1 MNLETIRAVLA
12 WCTVIDIIALGG
24 WGGFFVLGGRQFVY
38 RLHSRWFPMPL
49 EQFNALHYGG
59 LLILKV
65 CMIVFHM
72 GPYLALRI
80 IG

>member
-1 MNLETIRAVLA
+1 MDLETIRTMLA

-24 WGGFFVLGGRQFVY
+24 WGGFFMFGRDFVY
-38 RLHSRWFPMPL
+38 RLHSRWFPMPV
-49 EQFNALHYGG
+49 EQFVALHYGG

-65 CMIVFHM
+65 CMIVFHL

-80 IG
+80 FC